1 MPKKPRSDSKL
12 NSLPLEQ
19 KELLVDWLVEENLS
33 YKDAVERV
41 EDEFGVSTSTGAM
54 STFYSTACW
63 QVKIERSREL
73 ADSLGDAGETDEFE
87 AQAMKAV
94 RQKFFELSL
103 GSQVNLKDLKA
114 LAKIIGDSKAL
125 QIRVKDLEIKERRI
139 ELLEKKAAMA
149 DQAEGIMGSQLT
161 EEEKAQRMRQLFG
174 M

>member
-12 NSLPLEQ
+12 ASLPLEQ
-19 KELLVDWLVEENLS
+19 REQLVSWLVEENLS
-33 YKDAVERV
+33 YQDAVERV
-41 EDEFGVSTSTGAM
+41 EEEFGVSTSAGAM
-54 STFYSTACW
+54 SAFYSTACW
-63 QVKIERSREL
+63 QVKIEKSREL

-103 GSQVNLKDLKA
+103 NSQVNLKDLKA
-114 LAKIIGDSKAL
+114 LAKIIGDSKTL
-125 QIRVKDLEIKERRI
+125 EIRLKDLEIKERRI

-149 DQAEGIMGSQLT
+149 DKAKDIMNSQLT
-161 EEEKAQRMRQLFG
+161 EEDKALEMRQLFG